1 MHLWFDAQLDQKI
14 LDGIYL
20 RGSYQVWLLKKDRL
34 NLALNAKISKFEK
47 STFDLNNLKKS
58 HNDNFLKK
66 FDIPV
71 LSIGFLSSLF

>member
-1 MHLWFDAQLDQKI
+1 MPISYKWFDAQLDQKI

-47 STFDLNNLKKS
+47 SPFDLNNLKKG

-66 FDIPV
+66 I
-71 LSIGFLSSLF
+71 